1 MKIIALTG
9 PKMVGKSTVANAI
22 ADAADVPTHI
32 MSFADP
38 MRSMLQALG
47 VRYDST
53 ARSIYERKSRSLGLV
68 KALGN

>member
-1 MKIIALTG
+1 MKILALTG

-38 MRSMLQALG
+38 MRSMLLALG
-47 VRYDST
+47 VRYD
-53 ARSIYERKSRSLGLV
+53 
-68 KALGN
+68 